1 MPVSGHRLR
10 RASREKI
17 PMRRP
22 VAQRVSDR
30 TRVVAVLAAVTL
42 LMTACTSSGG
52 GGGGGGN
59 TDYTLYVLLVNRDP
73 NAPHTLSYSGGAALA
88 SSPDGETAESCT
100 AVIVHYAV
108 EVPFEVLVDDVPVVI
123 SDELPNGVPED
134 GETNMITQI
143 DVQDDGTAV
152 SITGDSSQ
160 GSAVVAGT
168 NLSKPAAIS
177 ICL

>member
-1 MPVSGHRLR
+1 
-10 RASREKI
+10 
-17 PMRRP
+17 MRP
-22 VAQRVSDR
+22 PLALRVSDR
-30 TRVVAVLAAVTL
+30 FRTVAVLTALTL
-42 LMTACTSSGG
+42 LVTACTSGGG

-59 TDYTLYVLLVNRDP
+59 TDYVLYVLLVNRDP
-73 NAPHTLSYSGGAALA
+73 NAAHTVSYSGGAALA
-88 SSPDGETAESCT
+88 SSPDSETAESCT

-143 DVQDDGTAV
+143 DVSPDGTAASV
-152 SITGDSSQ
+152 IGDSSN
-160 GSAVVAGT
+160 GSAVVSGT

-177 ICL
+177 ICN

>member
-1 MPVSGHRLR
+1 
-10 RASREKI
+10 
-17 PMRRP
+17 MRP
-22 VAQRVSDR
+22 PLAPRVSDR
-30 TRVVAVLAAVTL
+30 IRVVAVLTALTL
-42 LMTACTSSGG
+42 LMAACGGGSDG

-59 TDYTLYVLLVNRDP
+59 TDYVLYVLFVNRDP
-73 NAPHTLSYSGGAALA
+73 NGPHTVSYSGGAALA
-88 SSPDGETAESCT
+88 SSPDSETAESCT
-100 AVIVHYAV
+100 AVIVQYAV
-108 EVPFEVLVDDVPVVI
+108 EVPFEVLVDDVPIVI
-123 SDELPNGVPED
+123 SDELPNGVPQD

-152 SITGDSSQ
+152 SITGDSSN